1 MRKLTVILIWA
12 LAAAGVITLITLPI
26 NLSTQLVASL
36 SVVALMMIL
45 KLVRPEGIFRLIALA
60 FGTAIVMRYVY
71 WRTTSTLP
79 PINQPEDFIPGFL
92 LYCAEMYSVV
102 MLALS
107 LFVVAAPL
115 PSRPSRAADFGK
127 MNYVPTV
134 DVFIPT
140 YNEDAELLANTMAA
154 AKALD
159 YPAGKLNVW
168 LLDDGGT
175 VQKRNAA
182 NVGSARAAEIR
193 YKELQ
198 ALCRELDVH
207 YLTRER
213 NEHAKAGN
221 LNNGLAHSS
230 GELIVVFDA
239 DHAPARDFL
248 KETVEYFGED
258 PKLFLVQTPHFF
270 LNPDPLE
277 RNLRTFEKMPSE
289 NEMFYGII
297 QRGLDKWNGAFFCG
311 SAAVLSRKA
320 LDAAGGFSGI
330 SITEDCETAVAL
342 HSQGWNSI
350 YVDKPLIAGLQPATF
365 ASFIGQRS
373 RWAQGMMQILRFRF
387 PLFKRGLTLPQR
399 LCYMSSTLFWL
410 FPFPRAIFLVA
421 PLCYL
426 FLDLEIFTASG
437 GEFFAYTLSYMLVN
451 LMMQNYLY
459 GAFRWPWISE
469 LYEYVQTVH
478 LLPAVISV
486 ILHPRKPTFKVT
498 AKDESISYSR
508 LSEIAAP
515 FFVIFGLLVVA
526 VIVTGLK
533 VYYEPYKMDV
543 TLVVGG
549 WNLLNL
555 VLAGAALGVVSER
568 GQRAASRRVKVS
580 RRCEFKID
588 RSWVPA
594 TIEDVSVHGLRLQV
608 YGRPVTPKPDEISLV
623 RFKTHFDGRSYEL
636 PLTIRNEQGQSDAT
650 FFGCQYQP
658 STTIHHRLIADLM
671 FANSNQWTE
680 FQLSRRGNPGLL
692 RGTIWFFGLAFFQ
705 TYRGLVYLSR
715 SLFLNKPTP
724 APAVPPMTVTA
735 APAKQ
740 TAAKPA
746 SPKPAARSKKPAA
759 AAPAGAKP

>member
-1 MRKLTVILIWA
+1 MRKLRIIALWAIASTV
-12 LAAAGVITLITLPI
+12 VIALITLPI
-26 NLSTQLVASL
+26 SLQTQLIAGL
-36 SVVALMMIL
+36 SVLAVMMVL
-45 KLVRPEGIFRLIALA
+45 KLVRSEGIWRLIALS
-60 FGTAIVMRYVY
+60 FGTAVVLRYVY

-92 LYCAEMYSVV
+92 LYCAEMYSVA

-107 LFVVAAPL
+107 LFVVAMPL
-115 PSRPSRAADFGK
+115 PPRPSRNLSDTAEQDW
-127 MNYVPTV
+127 PTV

-140 YNEDAELLANTMAA
+140 YNEEPELLANTIAA
-154 AKALD
+154 AKSLD
-159 YPAGKLNVW
+159 YPGDKVKVW

-175 VQKRNAA
+175 LQKRNATKVDQA
-182 NVGSARAAEIR
+182 LAAEQR
-193 YKELQ
+193 HETLQ
-198 ALCRELDVH
+198 QLCRDLDAF

-221 LNNGLAHSS
+221 LNNGLAHST
-230 GELIVVFDA
+230 GNLIAVFDA

-248 KETVEYFGED
+248 KETVGYFGDD
-258 PKLFLVQTPHFF
+258 PRLFLVQTPHFF

-297 QRGLDKWNGAFFCG
+297 QRGLDKWNAAFFCG

-320 LDAAGGFSGI
+320 LEEANGFSGI

-342 HSQGWNSI
+342 HAQGWNSV

-387 PLFKRGLTLPQR
+387 PMLKRGLNLPQR

-437 GEFFAYTLSYMLVN
+437 GEFLAYTLSYMIVN

-469 LYEYVQTVH
+469 LYEYAQTIH

-486 ILHPRKPTFKVT
+486 ILHPRKPSFKVT
-498 AKDESISYSR
+498 AKDESIAHSR

-515 FFVIFGLLVVA
+515 FFVIFAILLGAVA
-526 VIVTGLK
+526 MT
-533 VYYEPYKMDV
+533 VYKIYAEPFKTDV

-555 VLAGAALGVVSER
+555 IFAGCALGVVSER
-568 GQRAASRRVKVS
+568 GQRAATRRVKVS
-580 RRCEFKID
+580 RRCEIG
-588 RSWVPA
+588 RGENWMQA
-594 TIEDVSVHGLRLQV
+594 TIEDVSVHGMRVRLFADK
-608 YGRPVTPKPDEISLV
+608 TISLKV
-623 RFKTHFDGRSYEL
+623 NDPAMLRFKTYFDGELHTL
-636 PLTIRNEQGQSDAT
+636 PLTIRNTRIDGEALEVGV
-650 FFGCQYQP
+650 QYAP
-658 STTIHHRLIADLM
+658 DVPFHHRLVADLI
-671 FANSNQWTE
+671 FANSDQWTQ

-692 RGTIWFFGLAFFQ
+692 RGSLWFLGLAIYQ
-705 TYRGLVYLSR
+705 TCRGLVYLCRWVFSR
-715 SLFLNKPTP
+715 EP
-724 APAVPPMTVTA
+724 ATLAKT
-735 APAKQ
+735 APAK
-740 TAAKPA
+740 AAT
-746 SPKPAARSKKPAA
+746 
-759 AAPAGAKP
+759 